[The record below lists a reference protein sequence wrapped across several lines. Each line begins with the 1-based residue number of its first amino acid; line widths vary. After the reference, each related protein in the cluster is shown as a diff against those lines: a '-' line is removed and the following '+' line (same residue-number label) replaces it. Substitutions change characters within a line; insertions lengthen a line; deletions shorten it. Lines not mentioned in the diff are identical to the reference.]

1 MVTDLARPSG
11 LALLRSAVPGASGP
25 TVLWSDLE
33 EKKIYGI
40 DVAEEN
46 STREVW
52 VEGTRRVF
60 FLEVVIFPPKKKE
73 KQREIV
79 FFWLFFF

>member
-1 MVTDLARPSG
+1 MVCLLSKEDVVSDLARPSG
-11 LALLRSAVPGASGP
+11 LALLRSAMPGASGP

-40 DVAEEN
+40 NVVEEN
-46 STREVW
+46 STREIW

-60 FLEVVIFPPKKKE
+60 FLGSGE
-73 KQREIV
+73 
-79 FFWLFFF
+79 